1 LKLIKSSDLG
11 TSLPEWSKYVK
22 RLPVTKKQLKAA
34 ARHYGLNLRE
44 LYWYCDQYIKHG
56 KFDICKTKVVF
67 TPTNKVG
74 KVVREPI
81 VWGAACMASF
91 YNIFAR
97 GGNWLEALL
106 DFQNTYNYIAAEGRV
121 NEYAHSIR
129 ENAMTLYYRG
139 DNASDIDDDGCS
151 SLLDPNQALDL
162 AKLFAAYMMESMTI
176 RSFVEGELTL
186 TSPLHMDVSKET
198 DNQKKSYLKIV
209 AWITKVLWPRAPYI
223 VKELGDEYYPVQALL
238 EIINQNNAN
247 RRHAVFMLVL
257 YCIGL
262 NDFEG
267 NIIYAAGDLPDE
279 EESMLQINAM
289 LEGKILEDVRNY
301 PTGYPDDYWD

>member
-11 TSLPEWSKYVK
+11 ASLPAWSKYVK
-22 RLPVTKKQLKAA
+22 RLPVTKKQLKLA
-34 ARHYGLNLRE
+34 ARHYGLNLRG
-44 LYWYCDQYIKHG
+44 LYHHCDQYVTHG
-56 KFDICKTKVVF
+56 KFDICQTKVIF

-81 VWGAACMASF
+81 VWGAACMTSF
-91 YNIFAR
+91 YNVFAR
-97 GGNWLEALL
+97 GGSWLEALV
-106 DFQNTYNYIAAEGRV
+106 DFQDTYLYISAEGRV

-129 ENAMTLYYRG
+129 ENAMALYYRG
-139 DNASDIDDDGCS
+139 DGASDIDDDGCS
-151 SLLDPNQALDL
+151 MLLLPNEALEL
-162 AKLFAAYMMESMTI
+162 ARLFAAYMMESMTI
-176 RSFVEGELTL
+176 RSFIEGELTL

-198 DNQKKSYLKIV
+198 DNQKKSYFKIV
-209 AWITKVLWPRAPYI
+209 AWITEVMWPRAPYI

-238 EIINQNNAN
+238 EIINQNDAN

-262 NDFEG
+262 NDFDG
-267 NIIYAAGDLPDE
+267 NIIYAAGDLPSE

-289 LEGKILEDVRNY
+289 LEGKILEDVRNF